1 MLIKIRLIQT
11 LSRSWFIVFK
21 LNESWIVRVLEHNLI
36 FLSLDIG
43 FAVVLLVIYY
53 LQRGC
58 SPPVLPSLQSSDPT
72 HFSTSSSASA
82 TADKLTGGSLPSVV
96 TSYKSSN
103 TETLGSLFVGF
114 FNFYTDFDWYKVLS
128 VRLAGTRTV
137 PYDKKWTRPNI
148 RIEDPFDGKNVT
160 RAVYKTEQFFTI
172 KQAFKTAKQRL
183 AYEHCHL
190 DEIL

>member
-1 MLIKIRLIQT
+1 MTALVNQ
-11 LSRSWFIVFK
+11 
-21 LNESWIVRVLEHNLI
+21 

-58 SPPVLPSLQSSDPT
+58 SPPVLPSLQSSYPT

-82 TADKLTGGSLPSVV
+82 TADKLTSGSPPLGV
-96 TSYKSSN
+96 TSYTSPN
-103 TETLGSLFVGF
+103 TDSLGSLLVGF
-114 FNFYTDFDWYKVLS
+114 FNFYTDFDWNKVLS

-137 PYDKKWTRPNI
+137 PFDKKWTRPKI

-160 RAVYKTEQFFTI
+160 RAVYKDLQFMNI

-183 AYEHCHL
+183 ASELCRLH
-190 DEIL
+190 EIL